1 MAAARKGA
9 SKTKGP
15 SKGSGLISLA
25 EHRKKIMKALKVP
38 CFSGSAFDEVE
49 RFSTGLPLLDLYL
62 GGGIPISRMTQIW
75 GDSATGKSAIA
86 LWLIRTFLML
96 YPEALVAVV
105 DSEGGMSGEF
115 TRSFGVDMDRLL
127 ILDPETVEDAF
138 QAIQDFIELNTPYA
152 EQTGQPVLV
161 IWDSLTATATA
172 AAKKAGY
179 EGKQPGRLAAATSQ
193 GWPLLR
199 SHVHRTPTALVVINQ
214 GRMDVG
220 RTFGDPMKA
229 TGGKATRYYMDLSLR
244 LYHVA
249 KLKAHKDADP
259 YGVRVKATIDKSRVC
274 FPFLSTHMNIYYT
287 AGVISDTA
295 EVYDAL
301 KRYNLA
307 SADAAGVKLKWEGKD
322 APTHGTKD
330 EFAQKIA
337 MDLAFREEV
346 FNELGKA
353 LRPKT
358 PSAVDVIVKESE

>member
-1 MAAARKGA
+1 MATARKGGA
-9 SKTKGP
+9 SA
-15 SKGSGLISLA
+15 KGSGECPGLLSLE
-25 EHRKKIMKALKVP
+25 EHRKNIMKALKVP
-38 CFSGSAFDEVE
+38 CFSGSAFENVA
-49 RFSTGLPLLDLYL
+49 RFSTGLPLLDLYI
-62 GGGIPISRMTQIW
+62 GGGLPLGRMTQIW

-86 LWLIRTFLML
+86 LWLIRTFLMQF
-96 YPEALVAVV
+96 PDALVAVI
-105 DSEGGMSGEF
+105 DSEHGMSGEF
-115 TRSFGVDMDRLL
+115 TASFGVDMSRLI
-127 ILDPETVEDAF
+127 ILEPETTEDAF
-138 QAIQDFIELNTPYA
+138 QAIEDFIQLNAPYA
-152 EQTGQPVLV
+152 KQTGQPILV
-161 IWDSLTATATA
+161 IWDSLTATATE

-220 RTFGDPMKA
+220 KSFGDPMKA
-229 TGGKATRYYMDLSLR
+229 TGGKATRFYMDLSLR

-287 AGVISDTA
+287 AGVISDA
-295 EVYDAL
+295 QEVYDTL

-330 EFAQKIA
+330 DFAQKIA
-337 MDLAFREEV
+337 MDLVFREQV
-346 FNELGKA
+346 FTELKKA
-353 LRPKT
+353 LTPRT
-358 PSAVDVIVKESE
+358 PSAVDVIVHEAE